1 MSDTEDKTED
11 KIETQNETVKVDNQS
26 EAENQAEAEKTTETQ
41 NEAVKPEN
49 KSEEDTS
56 QKTSAQENTAQETSA
71 QENTSQKTS
80 EQENSSQA
88 SIKNKAKF
96 FGKKAARKMKS
107 EVKDL
112 PNKIKNIDIK
122 VEDSYQTVKT
132 NVPAMLFA
140 AIAAVIIMVLSA
152 TAVFFIVVKGPE
164 KVLVPDV
171 VGKPLEDA
179 LLELQVKE
187 LYPKINLR
195 YSDTPGDEGTIL
207 DQTPEAGSITKGYS
221 RVSLVVSRGV
231 IVDKVDDYIGQ
242 SFDDVQMKIQTL
254 FAGQTKPLIIL
265 SSPMYKPDSSD
276 AGTILEQDPPAG
288 TSISEPVTVH
298 LVVSRGPNF
307 ENTRPPRLV
316 GQTIN
321 DLLQSITRHKIIFDI
336 TGHKAED
343 GETPGTVVSQEN
355 FDSEYI
361 PNYSRMKVEMALPD
375 GALNDNIYGIFN
387 QKLPNYPYPVPMRL
401 EATPSEG
408 DAYTIIN
415 FSHPGGE
422 LTIPYAVPRGTT
434 LSLYVV
440 DKLNSKKVVN

>member
-1 MSDTEDKTED
+1 MDENK
-11 KIETQNETVKVDNQS
+11 DNQIV
-26 EAENQAEAEKTTETQ
+26 E
-41 NEAVKPEN
+41 
-49 KSEEDTS
+49 
-56 QKTSAQENTAQETSA
+56 
-71 QENTSQKTS
+71 
-80 EQENSSQA
+80 
-88 SIKNKAKF
+88 KAKI
-96 FGKKAARKMKS
+96 FGKKAAKKVKN
-107 EVKDL
+107 EVKNL
-112 PNKIKNIDIK
+112 PNRIKNIDIK
-122 VEDSYQTVKT
+122 VEESYHSVKA
-132 NVPAMLFA
+132 NVPCMIFT
-140 AIAAVIIMVLSA
+140 AITAVVIMVLAA
-152 TAVFFIVVKGPE
+152 TAVFFTVVKGPE

-171 VGKPLEDA
+171 VGKNLEDA

-195 YSDTPGDEGTIL
+195 YSDTPGDEGKIL

-242 SFDDVQMKIQTL
+242 KLDEVQMKIQTL
-254 FAGQTKPLIIL
+254 FAGQTKPLIVL
-265 SSPMYKPDSSD
+265 DSPMYKPDASE
-276 AGTILEQDPPAG
+276 AGTILEQNPPAG
-288 TSISEPVTVH
+288 TGISEPVTVS

-307 ENTRPPRLV
+307 ENTRPPKLV

-321 DLLQSITRHKIIFDI
+321 DLLQSITRHKIVFDI
-336 TGHKAED
+336 TGHKAEN
-343 GETPGTVVSQEN
+343 GETPGTVVNQEI

-375 GALNDNIYGIFN
+375 GSLNDNIYGIFTH
-387 QKLPNYPYPVPMRL
+387 KLPNYPYPVPMRL

-408 DAYTIIN
+408 DPFTIIS

-422 LTIPYAVPRGTT
+422 LTIPYAVPKGTV

>member
-1 MSDTEDKTED
+1 MDENENKTENTEI
-11 KIETQNETVKVDNQS
+11 KTEKQTSQ
-26 EAENQAEAEKTTETQ
+26 AENQNQIVE
-41 NEAVKPEN
+41 
-49 KSEEDTS
+49 
-56 QKTSAQENTAQETSA
+56 
-71 QENTSQKTS
+71 
-80 EQENSSQA
+80 
-88 SIKNKAKF
+88 KAKI
-96 FGKKAARKMKS
+96 FGKKAAKKVKS
-107 EVKDL
+107 EVKNL
-112 PNKIKNIDIK
+112 PNRIKNIDIK
-122 VEDSYQTVKT
+122 VEESYHSVKT
-132 NVPAMLFA
+132 NVPCMIFT
-140 AIAAVIIMVLSA
+140 AITAVVIMVLAA
-152 TAVFFIVVKGPE
+152 TAVFFTVVKGPE

-171 VGKPLEDA
+171 VGKNLEDA

-195 YSDTPGDEGTIL
+195 YSDTPGDEGKIL

-242 SFDDVQMKIQTL
+242 KLDEVQMKIQTL
-254 FAGQTKPLIIL
+254 FAGQTKPLIVL
-265 SSPMYKPDSSD
+265 ASPMYKPDASE

-288 TSISEPVTVH
+288 TGISEPVTVS

-307 ENTRPPRLV
+307 ENTRPPKLV

-321 DLLQSITRHKIIFDI
+321 DLLQSITRHKIVFDI
-336 TGHKAED
+336 TGHKAEN
-343 GETPGTVVSQEN
+343 GETPGTVVNQEI

-375 GALNDNIYGIFN
+375 GSLNDNIYGIFTH
-387 QKLPNYPYPVPMRL
+387 KLPNYPYPVPMRL

-408 DAYTIIN
+408 DPFTIIS

-422 LTIPYAVPRGTT
+422 LTIPYAVPKGTV

>member
-1 MSDTEDKTED
+1 M
-11 KIETQNETVKVDNQS
+11 
-26 EAENQAEAEKTTETQ
+26 
-41 NEAVKPEN
+41 
-49 KSEEDTS
+49 SEENNINENEVKS
-56 QKTSAQENTAQETSA
+56 ENTAQN
-71 QENTSQKTS
+71 QESLK
-80 EQENSSQA
+80 E
-88 SIKNKAKF
+88 KAKI
-96 FGKKAARKMKS
+96 FGKAVGRKMKK
-107 EVKDL
+107 EVKNL
-112 PNKIKNIDIK
+112 PNRIKNIDIK
-122 VEDSYQTVKT
+122 VEESYHSVKT
-132 NVPAMLFA
+132 NVPCMLFA
-140 AIAAVIIMVLSA
+140 AIASVILMVLAA
-152 TAVFFIVVKGPE
+152 TAVFFTVVKGPE

-171 VGKPLEDA
+171 VGKNLEDA

-195 YSDTPGDEGTIL
+195 YSDTPGDEGKIL

-242 SFDDVQMKIQTL
+242 KLDEVQMKIQTL
-254 FAGQTKPLIIL
+254 FAGQTKPLIML
-265 SSPMYKPDSSD
+265 ASPMYKPDTSD

-288 TSISEPVTVH
+288 TSISEPVTVQ

-307 ENTRPPRLV
+307 ENTRPPKLV

-321 DLLQSITRHKIIFDI
+321 DLLQSITRHKIVFDI
-336 TGHKAED
+336 TGHKAEN
-343 GETPGTVVSQEN
+343 GETPGTVVNQEI
-355 FDSEYI
+355 FDTEFV

-375 GALNDNIYGIFN
+375 GPLNDNIYGIFT
-387 QKLPNYPYPVPMRL
+387 QKLPSYPYPVPMRL

-408 DAYTIIN
+408 DSFTIIS

-422 LTIPYAVPRGTT
+422 ITIPYAVPKGTV